1 MFAIIF
7 LIFELIFNFSNI
19 IYCDIMKIL
28 LPFIITLIAGLSTVL
43 GCVAIYIKPKDIK
56 KFISV
61 SLSFSATVMILI
73 SITDLIPN
81 SFFTILEN
89 VRVGKAL
96 FFMILSFFL
105 GAYIINLVDKKIDK
119 YKNDNNL
126 YKVGILSAVVLM
138 LHNLPEGIATFLSSY
153 TDLSLGLTL
162 GLSIMAHN
170 IPEGICIAVPLF
182 YSTKSKSRAIKAT
195 LFSGLSEVFGAFL
208 AFLFLSRFVT
218 EVMISFILIGVS
230 GIMIS
235 LAINELYKE
244 ARKYNSN
251 KYFYL
256 GIIIAFVFIVFQH
269 FIF

>member
-1 MFAIIF
+1 
-7 LIFELIFNFSNI
+7 
-19 IYCDIMKIL
+19 MKIL

-43 GCVAIYIKPKDIK
+43 GCFAIYFKPKNIK
-56 KFISV
+56 KFISA

-73 SITDLIPN
+73 SITDLIPT
-81 SFFTILEN
+81 SFFNIIEN

-105 GAYIINLVDKKIDK
+105 GAFLINLIDKKIDK

-138 LHNLPEGIATFLSSY
+138 LHNLPEGVATFLSSY
-153 TDLSLGLTL
+153 TDIGLGVNL

-182 YSTKSKSRAIKAT
+182 YSTKSKSRAVRAT
-195 LFSGLSEVFGAFL
+195 LFSGLSEVIGALL
-208 AFLFLSRFVT
+208 AFLFLSKFVT
-218 EVMISFILIGVS
+218 EVMISFILIAVS

-256 GIIIAFVFIVFQH
+256 GIMVA
-269 FIF
+269 FIFIIVQHIIF

>member
-1 MFAIIF
+1 
-7 LIFELIFNFSNI
+7 
-19 IYCDIMKIL
+19 MKIL
-28 LPFIITLIAGLSTVL
+28 IPFLITLIAGLSTVL
-43 GCVAIYIKPKDIK
+43 GCFAIYLKPKNIN
-56 KFISV
+56 KFISI

-73 SITDLIPN
+73 SITDLIPTSLFN
-81 SFFTILEN
+81 ILEN

-96 FFMILSFFL
+96 FFMILSFLL
-105 GAYIINLVDKKIDK
+105 GVSLINFVDKKIDK

-126 YKVGILSAVVLM
+126 YKVGILSAVVLV
-138 LHNLPEGIATFLSSY
+138 LHNLPEGVATFLSSY
-153 TDLSLGLTL
+153 TDIKLGLNL
-162 GLSIMAHN
+162 AFAIACHN

-182 YSTKSKSRAIKAT
+182 YSTKSKSRAIRAT
-195 LFSGLSEVFGAFL
+195 LFSGLSEVLGALL

-244 ARKYNSN
+244 ARKYDSN

-256 GIIIAFVFIVFQH
+256 GIIIALIFIILQH
-269 FIF
+269 LFL